1 LPYLAGPAI
10 IGLASSAWQAMV
22 GRFIVGTGV
31 GVACVAV
38 PSYLSEV
45 ATPSARGTV
54 VACYEIAIAL
64 GSLVASVL
72 VLLIEVMGADPDQA
86 WRHQV
91 GTMPFLASLPL
102 GAVLLTVPESPR
114 WLLGNAHGN
123 PKILMKALK
132 GMTRL
137 GCEGAKERLEAAK
150 ASQAGEPN
158 LAWPEGK
165 PENDLVALWESHHV
179 AAGSPLTTQEGQ
191 EGTSLASSGNGPQ
204 SARSVLKNTLVDM
217 FDVFRGGA
225 MVPPGARRGLG
236 LAIIMAILNQACA
249 SGSVLIYAQH
259 LIKDYGGIESR
270 VEQDVFAIAVALAK
284 FLGVGVGTAIISR
297 MGRRALLGW
306 GGLLSAAPLLLTTA
320 GAALGDVN
328 MLVLGMCAFLMAFVA
343 TWGTGFWLI
352 VVEIT
357 AAGGSRY
364 GAVTHG
370 AATAIMFG
378 AGWLT
383 SLTFVTVMSAGH
395 YGLLWYTFVCLL
407 MAAFAWGPLPE
418 TKGLTL
424 EECSELLSSESDKR
438 ENDCERQQ

>member
-1 LPYLAGPAI
+1 
-10 IGLASSAWQAMV
+10 M
-22 GRFIVGTGV
+22 
-31 GVACVAV
+31 
-38 PSYLSEV
+38 
-45 ATPSARGTV
+45 
-54 VACYEIAIAL
+54 
-64 GSLVASVL
+64 
-72 VLLIEVMGADPDQA
+72 
-86 WRHQV
+86 
-91 GTMPFLASLPL
+91 
-102 GAVLLTVPESPR
+102 
-114 WLLGNAHGN
+114 
-123 PKILMKALK
+123 LMKALK

-137 GCEGAKERLEAAK
+137 GCEGAKERLEVTK
-150 ASQAGEPN
+150 AFEAGEPMPDI
-158 LAWPEGK
+158 AWPEGK

-179 AAGSPLTTQEGQ
+179 AAGSPLATQEGQ
-191 EGTSLASSGNGPQ
+191 SSISSASSSVEPQ
-204 SARSVLKNTLVDM
+204 SARHVLKNTLVDM
-217 FDVFRGGA
+217 FDVFRGGP
-225 MVPPGARRGLG
+225 MVPPGARRGLA
-236 LAIIMAILNQACA
+236 LAIVMAILNQACA

-284 FLGVGVGTAIISR
+284 FLGVGVGTIVISR

-370 AATAIMFG
+370 AATAIMFA

-418 TKGLTL
+418 TKGLSL
-424 EECSELLSSESDKR
+424 EECSELLSSKSDK
-438 ENDCERQQ
+438 